1 MILDIRRNIQSH
13 WHLVLCYYFSIRF
26 ALFDKDI
33 RASLIYA
40 IVFARWCQCARLG
53 DACFCLSNESYEV
66 YVTVAAISSE
76 WWGDGERSPQR
87 CPWAEPLVRGAAV

>member
-1 MILDIRRNIQSH
+1 MHEQRTMAYKLAVFGFHYSITTCNI
-13 WHLVLCYYFSIRF
+13 CNRI
-26 ALFDKDI
+26 
-33 RASLIYA
+33 
-40 IVFARWCQCARLG
+40 CQVVPVCTLG